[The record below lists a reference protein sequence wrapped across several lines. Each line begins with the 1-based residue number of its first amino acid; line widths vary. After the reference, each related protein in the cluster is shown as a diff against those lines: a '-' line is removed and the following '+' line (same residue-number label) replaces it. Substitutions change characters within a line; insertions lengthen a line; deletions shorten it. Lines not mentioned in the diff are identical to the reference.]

1 MKKIIV
7 LSLLLS
13 TLYARAQ
20 VTTKLTSD
28 FASSI
33 PSLDVF
39 LDRFNGTQ
47 HNPYAAENFV
57 ESELRKA
64 DIVLLFDYNYLSQSD
79 YIQQLAMNFADYSAI
94 NDIKL
99 SLLDSLFFIE
109 VECPVEYKGKMN
121 SICLTIQAKATSATT
136 YKWVIVDV
144 RGDML
149 EMAAKDPHCIIM
161 PHEHSLNF
169 MKMVS
174 MLERYPETITSLV
187 PEDCLPNTLTTLCAL
202 VNDKLLTLKPIA
214 NNGITFHFLQVP
226 GYVFSAKR
234 LLHEGSNSGWLITNL
249 DQCTDEQKYDYINRL
264 MPHKVLSNDT
274 PELGQR
280 TEMEMLRAQQK
291 VHEYYDILN
300 RLLASCP
307 IRDSSMVFSDDEQRL
322 IALLDSPEQ
331 KILNDLPFNY
341 YPEIESGDSVTVANY
356 INELF
361 KLAEISNASI
371 AVSVNE
377 VVPITDS
384 SMNGEAYRVKI
395 YKMIS
400 VDGDVTCHD
409 EVLVYHA
416 KKEKLSFPADLM
428 TKK

>member
-13 TLYARAQ
+13 SLYARAQ
-20 VTTKLTSD
+20 ITSKITND
-28 FASSI
+28 FASSV
-33 PSLDVF
+33 PSLDMF
-39 LDRFNGTQ
+39 LCRFNGTQ
-47 HNPYAAENFV
+47 HNPYASENFL

-64 DIVLLFDYNYLSQSD
+64 DIALLFDYNFLSQSD
-79 YIQQLAMNFADYSAI
+79 KNKQLAMDFAEYSAS
-94 NDIKL
+94 NDIML

-109 VECPVEYKGKMN
+109 VECPVEYKGKKS
-121 SICLTIQAKATSATT
+121 SISLTIQAKATSATT

-187 PEDCLPNTLTTLCAL
+187 PDDCILNTLTTLCAL
-202 VNDKLLTLKPIA
+202 VSNKLLTFKPIA
-214 NNGITFHFLQVP
+214 NDGITFHFLQVP
-226 GYVFSAKR
+226 EYVFSAKR

-249 DQCTDEQKYDYINRL
+249 EQCSNEQKQAYINRL
-264 MPHKVLSNDT
+264 MPHVPSNDT
-274 PELGQR
+274 SEAMQR
-280 TEMEMLRAQQK
+280 TEMEMLRAKQK
-291 VHEYYDILN
+291 VHEYYDMLN
-300 RLLASCP
+300 RYLALCS
-307 IRDSSMVFSDDEQRL
+307 IRDSSNTLPDEKQR
-322 IALLDSPEQ
+322 IVTFFDSPNQE
-331 KILNDLPFNY
+331 ILNDLPINY
-341 YPEIESGDSVTVANY
+341 YLEIESSDSVSIANY
-356 INELF
+356 TDELV
-361 KLAEISNASI
+361 KLAEISNVSI

-377 VVPITDS
+377 VIPINDPLL
-384 SMNGEAYRVKI
+384 NGESYMVKL

-409 EVLVYHA
+409 EILIYHA
-416 KKEKLSFPADLM
+416 NKEKLSFYVD
-428 TKK
+428 K